1 MRPGSRVHILRAVQ
15 FGNPAPLAAAPNTGS
30 HGRTQ
35 SWCEL
40 FHRSHSAPG
49 STQRI
54 GRLCEHAASCVSAL
68 RAV

>member
-30 HGRTQ
+30 HSRTQ

-40 FHRSHSAPG
+40 FPPLAQRAWLDAAHR
-49 STQRI
+49 
-54 GRLCEHAASCVSAL
+54 AAV
-68 RAV
+68 